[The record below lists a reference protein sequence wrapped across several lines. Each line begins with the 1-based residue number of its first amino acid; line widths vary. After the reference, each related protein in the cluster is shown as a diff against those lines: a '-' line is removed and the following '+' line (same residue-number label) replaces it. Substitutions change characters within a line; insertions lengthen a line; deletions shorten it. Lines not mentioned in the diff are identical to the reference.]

1 MFFKKK
7 YKYVFAVI
15 PLMILFRPFL
25 FFGGKNEV
33 NEPVASTF
41 LTNMF
46 GGSYGRDKVEI
57 TLAVQSLAAITI
69 IIILLSDYIS
79 GDIKEND

>member
-25 FFGGKNEV
+25 FFGCSFG
-33 NEPVASTF
+33 SF
-41 LTNMF
+41 LRF
-46 GGSYGRDKVEI
+46 WEK
-57 TLAVQSLAAITI
+57 
-69 IIILLSDYIS
+69 
-79 GDIKEND
+79 

>member
-25 FFGGKNEV
+25 FFGGKR
-33 NEPVASTF
+33 S
-41 LTNMF
+41 
-46 GGSYGRDKVEI
+46 K
-57 TLAVQSLAAITI
+57 
-69 IIILLSDYIS
+69 
-79 GDIKEND
+79 